1 MQPARTLCLGFL
13 IIILAGALLLFLP
26 FASKRAGSTPFF
38 DCLFTAVS
46 ATCVTGLIT
55 VDTFS
60 NWTIFGQA
68 VIMLLIQI
76 GGLGFVTIIT
86 FFNVA
91 AGKKLGFRTVAN
103 ASDGLTESTFQ
114 GGRRIFISIMKYSL
128 IIEGIGAVLLSIAFV
143 PQHGGFGVWMGVFT
157 SVTAFCNAGF
167 DLCGIEGA
175 FSSLTNHQ
183 GDPLV
188 LITVALLIMIG
199 GLGFI
204 VWENFL
210 NLRKVKKLSLHTN
223 CVLIMTALLTVGG
236 TMLSQF
242 AEWDNPATLG
252 NMCFGEKLLNAFFS
266 SVTAR
271 TAGYNSIPMDEMSDF
286 TLLGSCI
293 LMFIGACPAS
303 TGGGIKATTLLVLIM
318 TVVSYLRS
326 KNDVEILHH
335 KIDKLAV
342 YRTLTVTIL
351 SLTAVIICFS
361 VLYFTLPDEV
371 SGVSCLFEAVSAFST
386 AGLSVGVTA
395 LSGTAG
401 KILLMVTMYIG
412 RVGPVSLVLSMLM
425 NASKR
430 KNLVVPEGQIIVG

>member
-1 MQPARTLCLGFL
+1 M
-13 IIILAGALLLFLP
+13 
-26 FASKRAGSTPFF
+26 
-38 DCLFTAVS
+38 
-46 ATCVTGLIT
+46 
-55 VDTFS
+55 
-60 NWTIFGQA
+60 
-68 VIMLLIQI
+68 
-76 GGLGFVTIIT
+76 
-86 FFNVA
+86 
-91 AGKKLGFRTVAN
+91 
-103 ASDGLTESTFQ
+103 
-114 GGRRIFISIMKYSL
+114 
-128 IIEGIGAVLLSIAFV
+128 
-143 PQHGGFGVWMGVFT
+143 
-157 SVTAFCNAGF
+157 
-167 DLCGIEGA
+167 
-175 FSSLTNHQ
+175 
-183 GDPLV
+183 

-210 NLRKVKKLSLHTN
+210 NLRKVKKLSLHTK

-236 TMLSQF
+236 TMLYLF

-252 NMCFGEKLLNAFFS
+252 NMGFGEKLLNAFFS